1 MPHEQTP
8 GDSANA
14 EPVFLTIPTRSSS
27 RGGVSLTNKQTKQ
40 LSPHLRCPAAHA
52 VNKNNTNNS
61 WELMNIWRWSSR
73 VGLDF
78 SPLQDSVRDRVY
90 CSHGWTGSYGI
101 WGTNMAELLRTES
114 GDKRH
119 FYLLLNKSTVLRI
132 RTFFFFPP
140 LVQSRQFRNSY
151 WPAYQNSPS
160 GNFRY
165 WLLRIIFFLFYL
177 LSFHIFPIDSGRPTE
192 DISPIRGFCLSGT
205 GRTAVD

>member
-40 LSPHLRCPAAHA
+40 LSPHLHCPAAQA

-90 CSHGWTGSYGI
+90 YSHGWTGSYGI
-101 WGTNMAELLRTES
+101 WSTNMAELLRTES

-132 RTFFFFPP
+132 RTFFFFFPRY
-140 LVQSRQFRNSY
+140 SR
-151 WPAYQNSPS
+151 A
-160 GNFRY
+160 NFVI
-165 WLLRIIFFLFYL
+165 LIGQHTKIHHPETSAIGCCASFFLFYL
-177 LSFHIFPIDSGRPTE
+177 LSFHIFPWTQDGQR
-192 DISPIRGFCLSGT
+192 
-205 GRTAVD
+205 RT

>member
-140 LVQSRQFRNSY
+140 WYSRANFVILIGQHTKIHHPETSAIGCCASMFFILFIIISY
-151 WPAYQNSPS
+151 FPD
-160 GNFRY
+160 G
-165 WLLRIIFFLFYL
+165 LRTTNGG
-177 LSFHIFPIDSGRPTE
+177 H
-192 DISPIRGFCLSGT
+192 
-205 GRTAVD
+205 